1 MPFKS
6 EEQRRYLWANE
17 PEIARDWTET
27 YGSRIEKN
35 IGGIMRVPFRFG
47 GGYQGKEASPVERTS
62 QREERNVPALRTVN
76 YPANQP
82 DMRVDPGFQNA
93 LRNQP
98 MSRQDIITN
107 QANRD
112 YGQFFGSSVPVHT
125 PLTLGQRIGQ
135 GIGNIGQGIG
145 NVASRVGD
153 YIKGGGMWGSVARG
167 LGSLFGSGWNTTMG
181 PRQDMGYNP
190 NRVNP
195 FFTPERDP
203 REGGDISIPLWA
215 QLGYPSYEAWAAA
228 QGIRGIE
235 GINIDETEVD
245 DFVQR
250 FRLPDEYR
258 QNPYTVDT
266 PIKYT

>member
-6 EEQRRYLWANE
+6 EEQRRYMHANL
-17 PEIARDWTET
+17 PEIAQRWEQE
-27 YGSRIEKN
+27 YSN
-35 IGGIMRVPFRFG
+35 GGIMRLPFRHG
-47 GGYQGKEASPVERTS
+47 GDTMGGPNDRSNQGPAGGAS
-62 QREERNVPALRTVN
+62 AGGN
-76 YPANQP
+76 YGGNRSGGISPNQ
-82 DMRVDPGFQNA
+82 MRSA
-93 LRNQP
+93 
-98 MSRQDIITN
+98 
-107 QANRD
+107 
-112 YGQFFGSSVPVHT
+112 GSSTRDRPNPHT
-125 PLTLGQRIGQ
+125 ISGTSKDTFVSPSRISTSPQFTQEGRDTFIQNLRGPTLGQRFSQ
-135 GIGNIGQGIG
+135 GIGD
-145 NVASRVGD
+145 VASRVGD

-215 QLGYPSYEAWAAA
+215 QLGYPSYEAFLISQN

>member
-6 EEQRRYLWANE
+6 EKQRRYLWANE

-35 IGGIMRVPFRFG
+35 SGGIMRVPFRQAG
-47 GGYQGKEASPVERTS
+47 AVGREYDKAAPPSRPERNV
-62 QREERNVPALRTVN
+62 REERNVPALRTVN

-82 DMRVDPGFQNA
+82 EPLMKVDPGFQNA

-98 MSRQDIITN
+98 IISPQFT
-107 QANRD
+107 QEGRD
-112 YGQFFGSSVPVHT
+112 TFIQNLRGP
-125 PLTLGQRIGQ
+125 TLGQRFSQ
-135 GIGNIGQGIG
+135 GIKD
-145 NVASRVGD
+145 VASRVGD
-153 YIKGGGMWGSVARG
+153 FYKQGGVFGAASRG
-167 LGSLFGSGWNTTMG
+167 LASLFGSGWNTTMG
-181 PRQDMGYNP
+181 PRQDMGYNL

-215 QLGYPSYEAWAAA
+215 QLGYPSYEAFLISQN